1 MNLPLAKEFVRF
13 KKLITEEIAS
23 HRELFYSVKSDFKNL
38 KNRILILE
46 NKIEYLTKDDEKE
59 SMEQWLNNFI
69 DEGRNLMI
77 GKKLVD

>member
-23 HRELFYSVKSDFKNL
+23 HRELFYSVKSDFKDL

-69 DEGRNLMI
+69 DEGVEFDDGEEI
-77 GKKLVD
+77 GG